1 MLALPNRN
9 LRGESV
15 LVVEDDPALREMYRS
30 VLRSAGYA
38 VVAVNDGAAAL
49 RHVDSWRPSA
59 VVLDLALPH
68 VGGRDVHRELKTRNE
83 TRDIPVIVV
92 SGTDMSDLDA
102 AEFASLLPKPI
113 DPDALV
119 RNVEYALRRARPAQI

>member
-1 MLALPNRN
+1 MSGLSL
-9 LRGESV
+9 LSSRGESV
-15 LVVEDDPALREMYRS
+15 LVVEDDPALRELYRS
-30 VLRSAGYA
+30 ALRHAGYA
-38 VVAVNDGAAAL
+38 VVAVDDGAAAL

-68 VGGRDVHRELKTRNE
+68 VGGRDVHRELKTRHDTCN
-83 TRDIPVIVV
+83 IPVIVV

-119 RNVEYALRRARPAQI
+119 

>member
-1 MLALPNRN
+1 MPGRI

-15 LVVEDDPALREMYRS
+15 LVVEDDASLREMYRAA
-30 VLRSAGYA
+30 LRSAGFA

-49 RHVDSWRPSA
+49 RHVDEWRPSA

-68 VGGRDVHRELKTRNE
+68 VGGRDVHRELKTRAA

-92 SGTDMSDLDA
+92 SGTDMTDLKQD
-102 AEFASLLPKPI
+102 EFAALLPKPI
-113 DPDALV
+113 DPDAIV
-119 RNVEYALRRARPAQI
+119 RNVEFALKRARPAQT

>member
-1 MLALPNRN
+1 
-9 LRGESV
+9 
-15 LVVEDDPALREMYRS
+15 MYRAA
-30 VLRSAGYA
+30 LRSAGYA

-49 RHVDSWRPSA
+49 RHVDEWKPSA

-68 VGGRDVHRELKTRNE
+68 VGGRDVHRELKTRRE

-102 AEFASLLPKPI
+102 QEFASLLPKPI

-119 RNVEYALRRARPAQI
+119 RNVEVALRRARPAQT

>member
-1 MLALPNRN
+1 MPVRVH
-9 LRGESV
+9 RGESV
-15 LVVEDDPALREMYRS
+15 LVVEDDASLREMYRS
-30 VLRSAGYA
+30 ALRHAGFA

-49 RHVDSWRPSA
+49 RHVDEWRPSA

-68 VGGRDVHRELKTRNE
+68 VGGRDVHRELKTRDE

-92 SGTDMSDLDA
+92 SGTDMSDLKAD
-102 AEFASLLPKPI
+102 EFASLLPKPI

-119 RNVEYALRRARPAQI
+119 RNVEFAVRRVRPAQT

>member
-1 MLALPNRN
+1 MAAVSARPLK
-9 LRGESV
+9 GESV
-15 LVVEDDPALREMYRS
+15 LVVEDDPALRELYRTA
-30 VLRSAGYA
+30 LRGAGYA

-49 RHVDSWRPSA
+49 RHCDEWRPSA

-68 VGGRDVHRELKTRNE
+68 VDGRDVNRELKARE
-83 TRDIPVIVV
+83 GTRDIPVIVV
-92 SGTDMSDLDA
+92 SGTDMSDLKP

-119 RNVEYALRRARPAQI
+119 KNVQVALRRRPSQT

>member
-1 MLALPNRN
+1 MPARI

-15 LVVEDDPALREMYRS
+15 LVVEDDAALREMYRS
-30 VLRSAGYA
+30 ALRSAGFS

-49 RHVDSWRPSA
+49 RHVDEWRPSA

-68 VGGRDVHRELKTRNE
+68 VGGRDVHRELRMRSE

-92 SGTDMSDLDA
+92 SGTDMSDLNAD
-102 AEFASLLPKPI
+102 EFASLLPKPI

-119 RNVEYALRRARPAQI
+119 RNVEFAVRRARPAQT

>member
-1 MLALPNRN
+1 MPARI

-15 LVVEDDPALREMYRS
+15 LVVEDDASLREMYRTA
-30 VLRSAGYA
+30 LRSAGFA

-49 RHVDSWRPSA
+49 RHVDEWRPSA

-68 VGGRDVHRELKTRNE
+68 VGGRDVHRELKTRDE

-102 AEFASLLPKPI
+102 QEFASLLPKPI

-119 RNVEYALRRARPAQI
+119 RNVEFALRRARPAQT